1 LISLS
6 SGVYTEKN
14 EWCSFLNI
22 GIEKSKK
29 DPDPPEPSTAEE
41 FAAELEG
48 ALHIKEQE
56 AIIAEVPCPWL
67 RRPDFVCARLLA
79 RRLSR

>member
-1 LISLS
+1 VNRKFLEHVRGPRCTCSRLISLS
-6 SGVYTEKN
+6 SGVCTEKS
-14 EWCSFLNI
+14 EWFSSFLNI
-22 GIEKSKK
+22 GNEKSKK

-56 AIIAEVPCPWL
+56 AIIAEVP
-67 RRPDFVCARLLA
+67 
-79 RRLSR
+79 